1 MKKRFILPSV
11 IIGLAAITS
20 FAIAQTSSSE
30 TPYGGQRVY
39 TLTCDCSGNALVYL
53 MDYRTNSILSL
64 VYQPGSSILYSN
76 YNVYGATYL
85 LGSYRSGGASCKIY
99 VGEDCVD
106 INSSGQMGSQPGTGT
121 S

>member
-1 MKKRFILPSV
+1 MTKRLTLPLV
-11 IIGLAAITS
+11 IIGLAAIAS
-20 FAIAQTSSSE
+20 FAIAQSASSE

-39 TLTCDCSGNALVYL
+39 TLTCTCSGNALVYIF
-53 MDYRTNSILSL
+53 DYRTNSILSL
-64 VYQPGSSILYSN
+64 VYQEGASILYSN

-85 LGSYRSGGASCKIY
+85 LGTYSSGGASCKMY